1 MLVKFKNAWF
11 GPTEIVVKDAIQHI
25 SGRYYKKGV
34 NDVDKSLKGHLPTD
48 TILLDKGHGEI
59 KEEEPKKAETL
70 RDFDME
76 RSASDAFGKMAKEAD
91 TQYEENL
98 KKKQDRMA
106 HARSSKGAKKGDKV
120 VK

>member
-1 MLVKFKNAWF
+1 
-11 GPTEIVVKDAIQHI
+11 
-25 SGRYYKKGV
+25 
-34 NDVDKSLKGHLPTD
+34 
-48 TILLDKGHGEI
+48 
-59 KEEEPKKAETL
+59 
-70 RDFDME
+70 ME